1 MDTITTMFV
10 IDCAAGGLALIGV
23 AGALRGH
30 FAVRKLRA
38 ERDDAVE
45 ALRNEE
51 TEGAHWRELA
61 NDALANIED
70 LQERLLETQAACGRW
85 AGKYTKVS
93 LELRRI
99 RKEREEAAARK
110 AAHMRSIAALGN
122 RSPKRRLKR
131 RANARLENAVA

>member
-10 IDCAAGGLALIGV
+10 IDCAAGGLALVGV

-30 FAVRKLRA
+30 FAVRRLRT
-38 ERDDAVE
+38 ERDDLAE
-45 ALRNEE
+45 ALRNEQ
-51 TEGAHWRELA
+51 TEGDHWRELA
-61 NDALANIED
+61 LDGQANIED
-70 LQERLLETQAACGRW
+70 LQERLLEMQATCGRW
-85 AGKYTKVS
+85 AGKFTQVS

-99 RKEREEAAARK
+99 HAEREEAAARK